1 MSAKVNA
8 SCGFVVPSLLIIFLL
23 APHFPANAQM
33 GNATLSGTVSDSS
46 GAAVV
51 GAHLTLI
58 NKAQQ
63 FEQKVTSNDR
73 GEYTFRNLTPGTYD
87 LSITMTGFEKYV
99 QSDIVLTLNQS
110 GHADAT
116 LRAGAASETITV
128 EGQNTLINYDNGTV
142 QGGIDPQTVKD
153 LPLIVSGKPRSSASF
168 AVLLP
173 GVTTGSSN
181 EAFNARINGGIQSG
195 DEALLDGATMQEG
208 FMSQS
213 GMVSIQGDFQMS
225 PDMVQEVKV
234 LTSDYAP
241 EYGSSTSGQITMV
254 SKSGGK
260 QYHGALF
267 EYARNRWLNAK
278 PWNTSC
284 DTPGCD
290 PRPFDIEHDFGAN
303 FGGPI
308 KIPFLYHGTSKHH
321 SYFYFDWEAFH
332 QAGGSNTPTLSI
344 PSVLERSG
352 NFGDWGLPVYAPGDF
367 APGSN
372 PGLATGPQSPAC
384 ASALP
389 AGFGPGQHFPGNIIP
404 AACISP
410 IAAAYLAALPTPTN
424 AQAQNNYT
432 LSRPVPDTLVA
443 NSNVFMTR
451 IDHNYGDKDHFYFFW
466 WRQFTGYNTATE
478 LPLAIATESPTR
490 PQNSPIARFN
500 WEHTFSPTLTNHV
513 TFGYLNRNEGY
524 GSVNLGFVGKLPQ
537 VPGAAGNN
545 ALPQFTFG
553 DGFAQLSNST
563 GPPGGNITTRPTWVI
578 NDVVNKV
585 LGHHTFTFG
594 GEWRAVQGNVHQHT
608 NQAGTYD
615 FENSITGTPSLTS
628 GSAIASY
635 LLGGVSG
642 GSVDWRTVPSWYPRQ
657 IVWAFHGNDSWR
669 VTPKLTLNFGM
680 RWDYYSAS
688 REKYNH
694 LSFFDPVGINT
705 TAGIPG
711 RLAFAGGGSSCGD
724 ACYGKDYPERPW
736 KRGFAPRLSFAYA
749 VNQQTVI
756 RGGYGVFFAQ
766 AFYPGWNGGMAL
778 DGYNLTQH
786 FGAHQDPVTNQADP
800 NFYLDNGVPAP
811 ALLPPFI
818 SSSYD
823 NGQDSNSGVPLY
835 RPLDANRRPY
845 AQQWNLT
852 IERQLPKNIFLSV
865 AYVAN
870 KGTRLPSNL
879 RPLNILNPFDPG
891 IQSLEANTTP
901 IDPSCATG
909 NPTGNCSY
917 VPELNAVFTSDSQ
930 TLYGV
935 SAPYQGWVEDL
946 TNAGVCD
953 PTVAQALLPFP
964 QYCGHL
970 QGLNEEHGGSIYH
983 SFQLKAEKRYTN
995 SLYMLVSYTNAKLI
1009 TDAADNTQSA
1019 ASTWNASQGVISPFE
1034 TRRNRSLSPDDVPQT
1049 LSAAFV
1055 YSLPF
1060 GRGKPYLSGSHA
1072 LDYLAGGWQISPI
1085 IRYSKG
1091 TPMWIRSGTC
1101 QVVGQF
1107 AQGCLVGRIPGVNP
1121 FLQDVNNFN
1130 PGKGACPSDV
1140 PNCASLLNPAAFEPA
1155 GSFEPNG
1162 ACPGCTGTFGYTG
1175 YGPRI
1180 YSALRGPN
1188 YKNVDFSITK
1198 KTALSERVN
1207 LQLRAEFYNAFNNH
1221 MFVDDS
1227 NFNISGNNGAFATDI
1242 SAAPLTSTTGQSF
1255 SGFGIWN
1262 GNVSA
1267 PRRIQLGARLEF

>member
-1 MSAKVNA
+1 MTMFCKLSSSVIFRF
-8 SCGFVVPSLLIIFLL
+8 GLLIAFCLGSL
-23 APHFPANAQM
+23 ALALSARAQI
-33 GNATLSGTVSDSS
+33 GNATLGGTVMDPS
-46 GAAVV
+46 GAAV
-51 GAHLTLI
+51 ADAELTLVSQATSFEA
-58 NKAQQ
+58 KA
-63 FEQKVTSNDR
+63 TSNER
-73 GEYTFRNLTPGTYD
+73 GEYTFRNVTPGTYD
-87 LSITMTGFEKYV
+87 LKVVKAGFQNYV
-99 QSDIVLTLNQS
+99 QKGIVLTINQS
-110 GHADAT
+110 GRADAT
-116 LRAGAASETITV
+116 LKVGATSETVTV
-128 EGQNTLINYDNGTV
+128 EGENTLINYDNGTV
-142 QGGIDPQTVKD
+142 QGGIDPETVKD
-153 LPLIVSGKPRSSASF
+153 LPLIVSGKPRSAASF

-173 GVTTGSSN
+173 GITTGSSN

-267 EYARNRWLNAK
+267 EYTRNRWLNAK
-278 PWNTSC
+278 QWNTSC
-284 DTPGCD
+284 DPSTPNCD
-290 PRPFDIEHDFGAN
+290 PRQFDIEHDFGAN

-308 KIPFLYHGTSKHH
+308 EIPFLYHGTSKHH

-352 NFGDWGLPVYAPGDF
+352 NFTDWGLPIYAPGDF

-372 PGLATGPQSPAC
+372 PGQATGPQSAAC

-410 IAAAYLAALPTPTN
+410 IAAAYLAELPTPTN

-443 NSNVFMTR
+443 NSNVYMFR

-466 WRQFTGYNTATE
+466 WRQFTGYNTATQ
-478 LPLAIATESPTR
+478 LPIAIANELPTR

-513 TFGYLNRNEGY
+513 TVGYLNRNEGY
-524 GSVNLGFVGKLPQ
+524 GSVNLAFIGKLPQ
-537 VPGAAGNN
+537 VPGAAGTN
-545 ALPQFTFG
+545 ALPGFNFG
-553 DGFAQLSNST
+553 EGFASMSEST
-563 GPPGGNITTRPTWVI
+563 GPPSGNITTRPTWVI

-585 LGHHTFTFG
+585 YGHHTFTFG

-608 NQAGTYD
+608 NQAGTYNFD
-615 FENSITGTPSLTS
+615 NSTTGIPSLTS
-628 GSAIASY
+628 GSSIASY
-635 LLGGVSG
+635 LLGAVGG
-642 GSVDWRTVPSWYPRQ
+642 GSVDRRTVPSWYPRQ
-657 IVWAFHGNDSWR
+657 IVWAFHVNDSWR
-669 VTPKLTLNFGM
+669 ATPKLTLNFGM

-694 LSFFDPVGINT
+694 FSFFDPVGINQ

-711 RLAFAGGGSSCGD
+711 RLAFAGSGSSCGD

-736 KRGFAPRLSFAYA
+736 KKGFAPRLSFAYA
-749 VNQQTVI
+749 MNQQTVI
-756 RGGYGVFFAQ
+756 RAGYGVFFAQ

-778 DGYNLTQH
+778 DGYNLTQN
-786 FGAHQDPVTNQADP
+786 FGTHQDPVTNQADP

-823 NGQDSNSGVPLY
+823 NGQSSNDSHPLY

-901 IDPSCATG
+901 LDPSCATA

-964 QYCGHL
+964 
-970 QGLNEEHGGSIYH
+970 
-983 SFQLKAEKRYTN
+983 
-995 SLYMLVSYTNAKLI
+995 
-1009 TDAADNTQSA
+1009 
-1019 ASTWNASQGVISPFE
+1019 
-1034 TRRNRSLSPDDVPQT
+1034 
-1049 LSAAFV
+1049 
-1055 YSLPF
+1055 
-1060 GRGKPYLSGSHA
+1060 
-1072 LDYLAGGWQISPI
+1072 
-1085 IRYSKG
+1085 
-1091 TPMWIRSGTC
+1091 
-1101 QVVGQF
+1101 
-1107 AQGCLVGRIPGVNP
+1107 
-1121 FLQDVNNFN
+1121 
-1130 PGKGACPSDV
+1130 
-1140 PNCASLLNPAAFEPA
+1140 
-1155 GSFEPNG
+1155 
-1162 ACPGCTGTFGYTG
+1162 
-1175 YGPRI
+1175 
-1180 YSALRGPN
+1180 
-1188 YKNVDFSITK
+1188 
-1198 KTALSERVN
+1198 
-1207 LQLRAEFYNAFNNH
+1207 
-1221 MFVDDS
+1221 
-1227 NFNISGNNGAFATDI
+1227 
-1242 SAAPLTSTTGQSF
+1242 
-1255 SGFGIWN
+1255 
-1262 GNVSA
+1262 
-1267 PRRIQLGARLEF
+1267 